1 MIKLEGKQ
9 TTALSMYNTKQVN
22 IISIFSDNFKAVLD
36 YVLQQIQH
44 MPDVVEL
51 KELNLQ
57 NIYSGKQDFDDPDY
71 PIRESK
77 YALSV
82 LQNIPFLLDKDL
94 QIYCVVTENSES
106 NQDTK
111 SNAKIVYYTIKLF
124 SYVNTV
130 SVIKMFLEKINA
142 QYLNKI
148 EEKRQHKLYV
158 YSLIKAVSDRED
170 EHFDCWQESVHD
182 SSKTFHNI
190 FFEGKKD
197 VLDKIDFFL
206 NHRAWY
212 DKYGIPYTLGI
223 GLCGP
228 PGTGKTSF
236 IKALASYT
244 KRHIVVLSLKIIKT
258 KRQLNNFFHELKYT
272 ENNKDSIGFSK
283 KIIVIED
290 LDCAGKVVL
299 QRNLQ
304 QPTPAECPTTSDP
317 AANMKTE
324 IMAEVRRLLKSRK
337 CEDDEDENKP
347 TIMNPNA
354 ASEQLTLDDILNL
367 WDGVRE
373 NAGRIMVISSNY
385 YDRLDTAL
393 VRPGRIDITLKME
406 NATREIIGEMYAY
419 YYGEPMPKE
428 DLDLVRESAFSPAE
442 IVNIYVSNYRNPRG
456 FIDRILMK

>member
-36 YVLQQIQH
+36 YVLRQIQH

-106 NQDTK
+106 NQDAK

-124 SYVNTV
+124 SYVNAV
-130 SVIKMFLEKINA
+130 SVIKLFLEKINA

-206 NHRAWY
+206 NRRDWY

-228 PGTGKTSF
+228 PGTGKTSL

-258 KRQLNNFFHELKYT
+258 KRQLNNFFHELKYA

-299 QRNLQ
+299 QRNLEPPI
-304 QPTPAECPTTSDP
+304 PTECPTKSDP
-317 AANMKTE
+317 ANMKIE
-324 IMAEVRRLLKSRK
+324 IMAEVRRLLKIRK
-337 CEDDEDENKP
+337 CEDDEDEYNP

-428 DLDLVRESAFSPAE
+428 DLDRVKESAFSPAE

-456 FIDRILMK
+456 FIDRILMKM